1 MQTKLIAIRKLNG
14 DTQSTLAKKLNITNV
29 SLHNKEVGKT
39 DFKLNEAFKIAN
51 FYNKTIEEIFINE

>member
-1 MQTKLIAIRKLNG
+1 MQTKLIAIRKLNR
-14 DTQSTLAKKLNITNV
+14 DTQSTLAKKLNITNI